1 MILQKF
7 PINRRAKAWRVLSVL
22 DMSCI
27 LANSPRPDPRAASRS
42 KQMGALLSSAA
53 TTNLPAPTSGQS
65 GSAAVCRVWG
75 N

>member
-1 MILQKF
+1 MLLQKF

-22 DMSCI
+22 GMSCI
-27 LANSPRPDPRAASRS
+27 LASSPQPDPRAALQS
-42 KQMGALLSSAA
+42 KQLGALLTSTA
-53 TTNLPAPTSGQS
+53 TTNLPAPTFGQS